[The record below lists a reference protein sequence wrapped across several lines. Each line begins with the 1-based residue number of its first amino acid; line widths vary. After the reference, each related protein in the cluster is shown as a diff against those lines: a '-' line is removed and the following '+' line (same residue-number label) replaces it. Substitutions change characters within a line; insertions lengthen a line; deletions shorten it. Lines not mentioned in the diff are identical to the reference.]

1 MKTPNTTM
9 ELAGAIES
17 LIGTYVAGIR
27 EAAQQAVERAL
38 VRSASGRPTRRGG
51 NKAASRPPTGA
62 SRRTAAELGEV
73 SEALC
78 EVVRAHPGASMV
90 AVAEKMGT
98 EMRKLLRPMAQLKS
112 AGRIRTVGQR
122 HLTRYYPVADHE
134 RSSKSDAAGTTPVA
148 VL

>member
-17 LIGTYVAGIR
+17 LVGTYVAGIR

-38 VRSASGRPTRRGG
+38 VRSAAGRPATRGG
-51 NKAASRPPTGA
+51 TKAASRPPTSA
-62 SRRTAAELGEV
+62 SRRTAAELAEV

-90 AVAEKMGT
+90 ALAEKMGT
-98 EMRKLLRPMAQLKS
+98 ETRNLLRPMAQLKS
-112 AGRIRTVGQR
+112 AGRVRTVGQR
-122 HLTRYYPVADHE
+122 HLTRYYPAVV
-134 RSSKSDAAGTTPVA
+134 RSAGSKD
-148 VL
+148 